1 MHSHGIY
8 EDEIVG
14 KAYDRRLLWRFARYL
29 RPYRWVVFFV
39 LCILPLT
46 TAAKLAQPW
55 LIKQAIDNHIVKGDL
70 SGLPVIALYF
80 LLLILGESLLS
91 FLEVWLLQYLGQ
103 RVMQDIRLELFAHVQ
118 KLSTSFFDRTPTGS
132 LVTRLTSD
140 VEVLGEMFAAGII
153 TIIGDIML
161 LAGIIGVMLWMNLQ
175 LSLVTFAVLPLLVWV
190 AFTFRRRMRGAFR
203 QVRARLANLNT
214 FLNESINGISLIQ
227 LYSRQKLEQE
237 EFRRL
242 NSAYRDANLPVIT
255 WDAALY
261 AAVEALSSVAVG
273 LMIWYGSGEI
283 LSGVL
288 TFGALVAFIQYIEKF
303 FAPIR
308 DLSAKYSVM
317 QGAMA
322 ALERLF
328 NLLDC
333 REILPESSPEQPP
346 PLQGIRANSS
356 KNVPDFPP
364 PLQGEGRGG
373 DGADCGYIASCQDQT
388 HSHPNLPLEGEGTKG
403 STPLLMPAK
412 DKGLPPFIQF
422 RDVWFA
428 YKGDEYVLKGFNLR
442 LDRGEKVALVGETGG
457 GKTTVTRL
465 LSRLYDVN
473 RGGIELDG
481 TDLRHLPL
489 EKLRKRIGIVLQDP
503 YLFTGTVEENICL
516 GDERARLRVKS
527 AAATVGADRF
537 IGKLAKGYQEEVRE
551 RGNNFSAGERQ
562 LISFA
567 RAVAFDPEILVLDE
581 ATASVDTES
590 ERLIQEGLKQLM
602 AGRTTLVVAH
612 RLSTIRDADRI
623 VVIYRGEKME
633 EGSHDQLMA
642 SSGLYSR
649 LYQLQFRE

>member
-8 EDEIVG
+8 ADEIVG
-14 KAYDRRLLWRFARYL
+14 KAYDRALLMRFVAYL
-29 RPYRWVVFFV
+29 RPYLWIVAIV

-55 LIKQAIDNHIVKGDL
+55 LIKLAIDNHIVKGDL
-70 SGLPVIALYF
+70 AGLPALALSF
-80 LLLILGESLLS
+80 LLLILVESLLS
-91 FLEVWLLQYLGQ
+91 FCEVWLLQFLGQ
-103 RVMQDIRLELFAHVQ
+103 KVMQDIRLELFSHVQ
-118 KLSTSFFDRTPTGS
+118 RLSTSFFDRTPTGS

-153 TIIGDIML
+153 TVVGDVML

-175 LSLVTFAVLPLLVWV
+175 LSMMTFAVLPLLFWI
-190 AFTFRRRMRGAFR
+190 AFRFRRKMRAAFR
-203 QVRARLANLNT
+203 QVRSRLANLNV
-214 FLNESINGISLIQ
+214 FLSESINGIALIQ
-227 LYSRQKLEQE
+227 LFNRQKFEQE
-237 EFRRL
+237 EFSRL
-242 NSAYRDANLPVIT
+242 NASYRDANMPVIT
-255 WDAALY
+255 WDASLY

-273 LMIWYGSGEI
+273 LLVWYGSGEI

-322 ALERLF
+322 ALERIF

-333 REILPESSPEQPP
+333 QEVLPETAQNEHKEAKESAAF
-346 PLQGIRANSS
+346 IR
-356 KNVPDFPP
+356 F
-364 PLQGEGRGG
+364 E
-373 DGADCGYIASCQDQT
+373 
-388 HSHPNLPLEGEGTKG
+388 
-403 STPLLMPAK
+403 
-412 DKGLPPFIQF
+412 
-422 RDVWFA
+422 DVWFA
-428 YKGDEYVLKGFNLR
+428 YREEDFVLKAFSLE
-442 LDRGEKVALVGETGG
+442 LQRGEKVALVGETGG

-473 RGGIELDG
+473 RGRIELAG
-481 TDLRHLPL
+481 SDLREIPL
-489 EKLRKRIGIVLQDP
+489 QSLRQRIGIVLQDP
-503 YLFTGTVEENICL
+503 YLFTGSIAENICL
-516 GDERARLRVKS
+516 GDERARGRVQL
-527 AAATVGADRF
+527 AAEIVGADRF
-537 IGKLAKGYQEEVRE
+537 IERLPGGYDEAVRE

-581 ATASVDTES
+581 ATASVDS
-590 ERLIQEGLKQLM
+590 EAENLIQKGLRGLM

-623 VVIYRGEKME
+623 VVIHRGEKVE

-642 SSGLYSR
+642 ARGVYYR